1 MLRPASIPYRLR
13 TTKSTADNKRN
24 LKMSNE
30 VVEKTLHDLKETIR
44 QTVFVPTHK
53 AGWPFIIGFAVV
65 SIFLAMVSEGLGLL
79 GLVLTLWC
87 LYFFRDPVRS
97 VPKREGLIVSP
108 ADGRVTLITEACQL
122 PKELRTNS
130 DNDNEEE
137 DGDFTRI
144 SIFLSV
150 FDVHVNRIPV
160 SGKIKKIVYKPGL
173 FLNAGDDRASMQNE
187 RCSALLSLE
196 NGTDFAFV
204 QIAGLVARRIIC
216 DAKEGDDV
224 KTGARYGLIRFG
236 SRMDIYLPKGVSP
249 MVCVGQRAVGG
260 ETVLADLTSQ
270 EAAREAQSI

>member
-1 MLRPASIPYRLR
+1 
-13 TTKSTADNKRN
+13 
-24 LKMSNE
+24 MSNE

-87 LYFFRDPVRS
+87 LYFFPRPCAQRS
-97 VPKREGLIVSP
+97 QTSRPYRLSCRWARHLDYRGLP
-108 ADGRVTLITEACQL
+108 ASQRAAHEFADDTTTRRKTEI
-122 PKELRTNS
+122 LRAS
-130 DNDNEEE
+130 A
-137 DGDFTRI
+137 
-144 SIFLSV
+144 SFLSV

-196 NGTDFAFV
+196 NGADFAFV

-216 DAKEGDDV
+216 DLKEGDDV
-224 KTGARYGLIRFG
+224 KTGERYGLIRFG
-236 SRMDIYLPKGVSP
+236 SRMDIYLPKGVSRLWFALVNGP
-249 MVCVGQRAVGG
+249 LVVKPFWR
-260 ETVLADLTSQ
+260 T
-270 EAAREAQSI
+270 